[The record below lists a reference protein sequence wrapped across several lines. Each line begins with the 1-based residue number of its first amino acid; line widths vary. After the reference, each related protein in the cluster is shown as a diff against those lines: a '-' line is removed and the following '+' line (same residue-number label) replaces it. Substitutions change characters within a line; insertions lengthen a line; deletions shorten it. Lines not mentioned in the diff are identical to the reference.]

1 MQAREVWREKPVKR
15 EGRQQQGTKASG
27 KYPKPPLA
35 QHGAR
40 QLQRRSL
47 F

>member
-1 MQAREVWREKPVKR
+1 MQAREVGREKPIQRK
-15 EGRQQQGTKASG
+15 GRQQQRTKASG

-35 QHGAR
+35 QHGER